1 MSYTQRLVPV
11 FVASLVGVATGIYV
25 FQPLLVQY
33 KADTHGSFRPEQKDL
48 KLDAPASA
56 SAGGAT
62 NTAAAAAAAAAAA
75 DTGKSDSPLPQPPA
89 STESKKA

>member
-56 SAGGAT
+56 GAGGAT
-62 NTAAAAAAAAAAA
+62 NTAAAVAA
-75 DTGKSDSPLPQPPA
+75 DTGKSNSPLPEPPA